1 MNIGKRQGIASSIAL
16 LAILLGGTALA
27 GGPEDLC
34 VEMKKEL
41 DRNFEG
47 LKLPDYPGPYFMSY
61 LLRDLEIAGVTARY
75 GAPVMRKKDRQLI
88 VDSDVR
94 VGSFEFDNSMDR
106 FAGFDMPFR
115 FQPFKNRA
123 PLNAQGLSLRKT
135 LWKLTDGDYKGAVA
149 SFLKVKAQR
158 IYKADDPEFVGCF
171 SKAPA
176 VKHLDKPA
184 EFVKDLEP
192 YEKIAVTISKKLS
205 DEAFIQDS
213 WVSFD
218 ANKADRYFVNSE
230 GSLFY
235 TSDTYFSY
243 SVQAFARAEDGTVI
257 PHSIVLYSRKLSEL
271 PDKKEL
277 MTRVDEMVVELKALS
292 EAELLQPYSGPT
304 LLEGDTA
311 GVFLHEALGH
321 RLEGHRQGGRE
332 EGGTFAGKVGDQIL
346 PEDVSIFD
354 DPTLAS
360 IDGSGI
366 NGYYVLD
373 DEGVKAQRVVLVD
386 KGKLSGFLLTRRP
399 VQGFTESNGHARA
412 GLSAAPVARMGTLI
426 MESSKTIPKEQLKTL
441 LIEQARKDG
450 KPFAIILRRAQG
462 GATNTSSYGFQAF
475 KGVARLVYKVDL
487 ETGKETLVRGVDLVG
502 TPLASLMKIRAVGD
516 DRALFNG
523 YCGAESGFVPVSTLT
538 PSLLLSELEFQK
550 APPMREQKEILAPP
564 E

>member
-1 MNIGKRQGIASSIAL
+1 MSIAKRLIVASLVPL

-27 GGPEDLC
+27 AGPEDLC
-34 VEMKKEL
+34 GEMKKEL
-41 DRNFEG
+41 DRNLEG

-61 LLRDLEIAGVTARY
+61 LLRDLQIAGVTARY
-75 GAPVMRKKDRQLI
+75 GAPVMRKKDRQLLI
-88 VDSDVR
+88 DSDVR
-94 VGSFEFDNSMDR
+94 VGSFELDNSMDR
-106 FAGFDMPFR
+106 YAGFDMPFR

-135 LWKLTDGDYKGAVA
+135 LWKLTDEDYKGAVA
-149 SFLKVKAQR
+149 SYLKVKAQR
-158 IYKADDPEFVGCF
+158 IYKADDPDFVGCF
-171 SKAPA
+171 SKSPA
-176 VKHLDKPA
+176 VRHLDKPA
-184 EFVKDLEP
+184 DFVDDLEP
-192 YEKIAVTISKKLS
+192 YEKVAVAISQRLS
-205 DEAFIQDS
+205 NEGFIQDS

-218 ANKADRYFVNSE
+218 ASKADRYFVNSE

-235 TSDTYFSY
+235 TSATYFSY

-257 PHSIVLYSRKLSEL
+257 PHSIVLYSRKLKEL
-271 PDKKEL
+271 PGKKEL
-277 MTRVDEMVVELKALS
+277 MRRVDEMVEELKALS
-292 EAELLQPYSGPT
+292 KAEVMQPYSGPT

-332 EGGTFAGKVGDQIL
+332 EGGTFSGKVGDQIL
-346 PEDVSIFD
+346 PEDISIFD
-354 DPTLAS
+354 DPTLAEV
-360 IDGSGI
+360 DGNSI
-366 NGYYVLD
+366 NGYYLLD

-386 KGKLSGFLLTRRP
+386 KGKLSGFLLTRKP
-399 VQGFTESNGHARA
+399 IQGFKESNGHARA
-412 GLSAAPVARMGTLI
+412 SITAAPVARMGTLI
-426 MESSKTIPKEQLKTL
+426 MESRNTVPREQLKAH
-441 LIEQARKDG
+441 LIKQAKEEG

-487 ETGKETLVRGVDLVG
+487 ETGEETLVRGVDLVG
-502 TPLASLMKIRAVGD
+502 TPLASLMKISAVGD

-538 PSLLLSELEFQK
+538 PSLVLSELEFQK
-550 APPMREQKEILAPP
+550 APPMREQKEILPPP